1 MIVPYLSD
9 VAIYCEQ
16 AVFLFSFDSGSSRE
30 IRPSCS
36 LLTSACVHLVWRIH
50 SATIEGAVRFW
61 TPTGVKRRCSCGCV
75 RLWNLKSF
83 SVSEGSTDKTG
94 KLSSLCLS
102 FVFQLKSKAA
112 AHFICPQS
120 ACSCFGGGLQRCEP
134 WAFSARCCKLFHWKA
149 FVLQI
154 QEKKKN
160 RNRNEHMLQ
169 TGLHLY
175 RSSGIKYLLR
185 IY

>member
-9 VAIYCEQ
+9 VAIYCKQ
-16 AVFLFSFDSGSSRE
+16 AALFSSNSGSSRE

-36 LLTSACVHLVWRIH
+36 LLTSACVHLVWRIR

-75 RLWNLKSF
+75 RLWNPKSF

-94 KLSSLCLS
+94 KWSSLCLS
-102 FVFQLKSKAA
+102 FVFQLKSKDA

-120 ACSCFGGGLQRCEP
+120 ACSCFGGGWQRCEP
-134 WAFSARCCKLFHWKA
+134 WSFT
-149 FVLQI
+149 LQI
-154 QEKKKN
+154 VPLKGSFATHPRGKN
-160 RNRNEHMLQ
+160 SRNRMRHATKQ
-169 TGLHLY
+169 GF
-175 RSSGIKYLLR
+175 SSGIKYLLC
-185 IY
+185 IW